1 MMKFYSNFFLT
12 ENIKQSLIY
21 LIELQAQ
28 IDFID

>member
-1 MMKFYSNFFLT
+1 MKFYSNFFLT